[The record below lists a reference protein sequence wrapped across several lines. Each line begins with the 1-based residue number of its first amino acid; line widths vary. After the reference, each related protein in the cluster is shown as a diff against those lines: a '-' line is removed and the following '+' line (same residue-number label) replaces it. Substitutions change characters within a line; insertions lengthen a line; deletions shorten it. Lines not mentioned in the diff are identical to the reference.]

1 MHRMFACLFVYNMKY
16 LPSLHSVW
24 TNDRAI
30 FLVQGSFV
38 CPMGIKGNLD
48 HGMWC
53 FGHLLGYRC
62 EILMS
67 MFRVQDW
74 QSLIDYESLHNYCD

>member
-1 MHRMFACLFVYNMKY
+1 MLSYLHLTFQVVHRMFACLFVYNMKY
-16 LPSLHSVW
+16 LPSLRSVW

-48 HGMWC
+48 CVM
-53 FGHLLGYRC
+53 
-62 EILMS
+62 
-67 MFRVQDW
+67 
-74 QSLIDYESLHNYCD
+74 